1 MKQRFKKTF
10 ITLLV
15 AAFPFALFAQSGT
28 IESAYDTLSIEGQF
42 DYLFKRSNRYE
53 DYKVMRMT
61 SYEALK
67 QNSLDSIKVYSD
79 QISILNQKISEL
91 NTKIENQASE
101 IEKVTTELDETKL
114 KQDSMGFLGL
124 LVSKEAYNTI
134 MWGIVVCLLI
144 LAGVLFSLFKKGHAV
159 VKATKKRLDEI
170 QNDLENHRKNALVR
184 EQKLARE
191 LMDVKLKYKSN
202 N

>member
-1 MKQRFKKTF
+1 MRQRFQKTF

-15 AAFPFALFAQSGT
+15 AVFPFAVFAQNGT
-28 IESAYDTLSIEGQF
+28 IESAYDTLTIESQF

-53 DYKVMRMT
+53 EYKVMRMS

-79 QISILNQKISEL
+79 QISKLNQEIGHL
-91 NTKIENQASE
+91 NTKIESQASE
-101 IEKVTTELDETKL
+101 IEKVTTELDETRL
-114 KQDSMGFLGL
+114 KQDSMNFLGL
-124 LVSKEAYNTI
+124 LVSKEAYNGI

-159 VKATKKRLDEI
+159 VKATKERLEEV
-170 QNDLENHRKNALVR
+170 QSDLENHRKNALIR

-191 LMDVKLKYKSN
+191 LMDIKLRHRSSK
-202 N
+202 

>member
-1 MKQRFKKTF
+1 MKKRIRKTL

-15 AAFPFALFAQSGT
+15 AAFPFAVFAQTGT
-28 IESAYDTLSIEGQF
+28 IEAAYDTLSIEGQF

-53 DYKVMRMT
+53 EYKVMRMS

-79 QISILNQKISEL
+79 QISILNHKITEL
-91 NTKIENQASE
+91 NTKIESQASE
-101 IEKVTTELDETKL
+101 VEKLTTELDETKL
-114 KQDSMGFLGL
+114 KQDSMSLLGI
-124 LVSKEAYNTI
+124 LVSKEAYNSI
-134 MWGIVVCLLI
+134 MWGIVLCLLI
-144 LAGVLFSLFKKGHAV
+144 LAGVLFSLFQKGHAV
-159 VKATKKRLDEI
+159 VKGTKKRLEEV

-202 N
+202 K